1 MHNNIQ
7 PKGDALGFLDSYPS
21 DKETIILPSGSSVEV
36 KKYIL
41 KFKAWQGDKPVFD
54 FGRKPIIDFDGEG
67 CFAELAILRMFLKN
81 GWQGVWVEA
90 YGGTHFLN
98 SMPTS
103 WSLKPE
109 HISIPEEKEKL
120 LKRIWMAGK
129 TKACFDV
136 VVWQDDKI
144 LFCEAKRSKK
154 DRLTKAQEKFIQG
167 VITCGIPLSALIIIE
182 WDFQP

>member
-1 MHNNIQ
+1 MNSKNELE
-7 PKGDALGFLDSYPS
+7 DTLEFLSSYPS
-21 DKETIILPSGSSVEV
+21 GQETIILPSGKEVNV
-36 KKYIL
+36 KKYFL
-41 KFKAWQGDKPVFD
+41 KFTARAGEKIGFDYGQKA
-54 FGRKPIIDFDGEG
+54 IIDFEGEA

-98 SMPTS
+98 SMPQG

-109 HISIPEEKEKL
+109 HISIPENKENL
-120 LKRIWMAGK
+120 LKKIWHAGQ

-136 VVWQDDKI
+136 VVWRDDQI

-154 DRLTKAQEKFIQG
+154 DRLTEAQKKFIQAA
-167 VITCGIPLSALIIIE
+167 ITCGIRLSALIIIE
-182 WDFQP
+182 WELV